1 MARFVLYREL
11 VAIYGTGTQMWES
24 NLRRLI
30 KIEIEMWQHTNE
42 SLYLTN
48 LSQVTTL
55 NYSIIFIP
63 AGSKVSTVTH
73 TFWSSCIRL
82 GGLSGFT
89 TQ

>member
-1 MARFVLYREL
+1 
-11 VAIYGTGTQMWES
+11 
-24 NLRRLI
+24 
-30 KIEIEMWQHTNE
+30 MWQHTNE

-55 NYSIIFIP
+55 NYVIIFIP

-82 GGLSGFT
+82 RGLSGFT
-89 TQ
+89 SQ